1 MAKIT
6 DLSNE
11 LLINITS
18 YLSTGDE
25 YAVKTLLYLCR
36 TSRVLLGVAQPALY
50 TSVRI
55 VESTTDPLI
64 HLKLFLR
71 TVIECPSLAQKTKEL
86 ALFND
91 HGILARLPNLRHL
104 HLTTQIEAPRSLMQ
118 RMHEMQADLSIL
130 SKLKTFHLHKQYED
144 GPVDIEDYIP
154 LMQYPSFERF
164 SSESDVPDTPH
175 GSRATNVITHTNA
188 ELSWC
193 IRPLSTMEKLLDA
206 CPHLTVF
213 KLDIPSETRYRWLW
227 DVGYDPLVTPRD
239 LVQAL
244 LRTHRQKLQTLYLN
258 YGSNYNLNDPELQ
271 EEIEMS
277 GDSVLDYP
285 SYHIFTYPSF
295 RDFETLSRIT
305 IEFERLYQFQDLPAS
320 LEHLQI
326 ICCHFE
332 DLNRARLSNLIRLKD
347 KWCPVI
353 QSVTVCDYE
362 EINQGI
368 NIVRDHATSLG
379 MSVRV
384 SAYGRVLTILG
395 AGYHLTVKNLAY
407 PMLDVSTHE
416 DVMDIS
422 NLKMLLLWIQSRV
435 QVVDLIN

>member
-1 MAKIT
+1 
-6 DLSNE
+6 
-11 LLINITS
+11 
-18 YLSTGDE
+18 
-25 YAVKTLLYLCR
+25 
-36 TSRVLLGVAQPALY
+36 
-50 TSVRI
+50 
-55 VESTTDPLI
+55 
-64 HLKLFLR
+64 
-71 TVIECPSLAQKTKEL
+71 
-86 ALFND
+86 
-91 HGILARLPNLRHL
+91 
-104 HLTTQIEAPRSLMQ
+104 
-118 RMHEMQADLSIL
+118 
-130 SKLKTFHLHKQYED
+130 
-144 GPVDIEDYIP
+144 
-154 LMQYPSFERF
+154 MQYPSFERF